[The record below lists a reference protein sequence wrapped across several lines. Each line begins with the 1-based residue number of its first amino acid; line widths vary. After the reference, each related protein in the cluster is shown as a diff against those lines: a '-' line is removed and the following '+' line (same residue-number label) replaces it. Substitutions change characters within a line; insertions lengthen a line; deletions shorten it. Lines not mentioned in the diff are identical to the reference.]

1 VHHAAGEAEPMRH
14 LSTKLLLS
22 RAMTCSAMTRG
33 LSSSA
38 VWDYE
43 SPGFQKLL
51 SCARGGR
58 RARAVARSR
67 GASMHN
73 CGFMIDHAFMRTAL
87 LVRGGGNETFEKKSN
102 EIINSNQWGG
112 ARTGG

>member
-1 VHHAAGEAEPMRH
+1 MFGDDRLVGEQP
-14 LSTKLLLS
+14 
-22 RAMTCSAMTRG
+22 CG

-51 SCARGGR
+51 SCARGGPEGKGCCEG
-58 RARAVARSR
+58 R
-67 GASMHN
+67 GGLMHN

-87 LVRGGGNETFEKKSN
+87 LAEVEETKPSR
-102 EIINSNQWGG
+102 
-112 ARTGG
+112 RT